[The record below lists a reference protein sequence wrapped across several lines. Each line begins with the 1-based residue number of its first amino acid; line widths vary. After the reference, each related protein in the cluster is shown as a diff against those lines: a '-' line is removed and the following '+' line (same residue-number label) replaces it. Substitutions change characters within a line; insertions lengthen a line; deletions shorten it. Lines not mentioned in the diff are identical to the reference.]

1 MDEHERRVKATFVKG
16 DAIPS
21 FPAKLSRQIILWR
34 WVVERFE
41 VGRGYPEPELNELL
55 KPINPDVATV
65 RRALVD
71 HGLMTRQ
78 GGVYRRVGDPV

>member
-1 MDEHERRVKATFVKG
+1 MDEHERRVIETFVKDG
-16 DAIPS
+16 AIPS

-41 VGRGYPEPELNELL
+41 VGRSFPEPELNELL
-55 KPINPDVATV
+55 RPLNPDVATI

-71 HGLMTRQ
+71 HGFMTRQ
-78 GGVYRRVGDPV
+78 DGVYRRPVVES